1 MRRGAI
7 GPHRSP
13 TTRHASFVAAQMR
26 PDLERDGLGLT
37 ELEFVLAMLIELEIV
52 EWGKVLQY
60 DQSPHL
66 AVPERGPRQLGTP
79 R

>member
-1 MRRGAI
+1 
-7 GPHRSP
+7 
-13 TTRHASFVAAQMR
+13 MR

-66 AVPERGPRQLGTP
+66 AVPERGPGQLGTP

>member
-1 MRRGAI
+1 MPLRCAPPDAWHVMPGTMRRGAI

-26 PDLERDGLGLT
+26 PDLERDGQGLT

-52 EWGKVLQY
+52 EWGKV
-60 DQSPHL
+60 
-66 AVPERGPRQLGTP
+66 AAA
-79 R
+79 

>member
-1 MRRGAI
+1 MGRTAA
-7 GPHRSP
+7 P
-13 TTRHASFVAAQMR
+13 RHGTPLSFAAQMR

-66 AVPERGPRQLGTP
+66 AVPERGPGQLGTP

>member
-26 PDLERDGLGLT
+26 PDLERDGQGLT

-52 EWGKVLQY
+52 EWGKVLQH